1 MNTNTKKRNFF
12 RFLSNGRRHEL
23 MRSLVRI
30 GDLVK
35 IRDWGGIYDSY
46 VNAFET
52 FTGKSDKPYYCDYQ
66 NRNSIIGNKNK
77 LFKVIDIAEH
87 GTFDGEMLF
96 YVIDNER
103 RGAVMGSKYLIP
115 HKVYPLR
122 PGESYDTVT
131 PIKRIKNISYERD

>member
-1 MNTNTKKRNFF
+1 MNVNTNTKKCNFF
-12 RFLSNGRRHEL
+12 RFLSNGRNHKV
-23 MRSLVRI
+23 MRSLVRV

-35 IRDWGGIYDSY
+35 IKNWGGIYSLY
-46 VNAFET
+46 TNAFET
-52 FTGKSDKPYYCDYQ
+52 FTGKSDKPYYCNYR
-66 NRNSIIGNKNK
+66 NRKSAIGNKNK

-103 RGAVMGSKYLIP
+103 RGAVVSSKYLIP

-131 PIKRIKNISYERD
+131 SIKRIKED